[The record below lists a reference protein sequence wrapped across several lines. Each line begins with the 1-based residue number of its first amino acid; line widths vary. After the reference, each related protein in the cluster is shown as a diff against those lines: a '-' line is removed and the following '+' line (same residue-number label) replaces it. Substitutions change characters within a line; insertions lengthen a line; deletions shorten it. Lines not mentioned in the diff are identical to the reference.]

1 MSRRAWSAFAAVSVL
16 WGIPYLFIKI
26 ADDGGM
32 PPLVLAWG
40 RVSLGAV
47 VLLLVAWRAGTL
59 HGLRE
64 RGRWLLAFAV
74 LEIAIPFPLIALGE
88 TKVASSTAAIVI
100 ASVPL
105 IITLLV
111 LRFEPSE
118 RVTGRRLAGLLVG
131 FAGVAAL
138 VGVDVSGDGHELLG
152 VGAVL
157 IAACGY
163 ACGPLIL
170 KRGLTDLDPIAT
182 MGTCLA
188 IAATILTPFA
198 AFDLPSAAPSGGA
211 FASVV
216 VLGLLCTALA
226 LVLMAILIDAAGPS
240 RASIITYINPV
251 IALGL
256 GIVFLSES
264 PGPGSL
270 VGLVLILIGSWIST
284 RGSSQSRRGSTQT
297 GQARISSAP

>member
-1 MSRRAWSAFAAVSVL
+1 MSRRAWGAFAAVSVL
-16 WGIPYLFIKI
+16 WGLPYLFIKI

-32 PPLVLAWG
+32 PPLVLAWS
-40 RVSLGAV
+40 RVVLGAA
-47 VLLLVAWRAGTL
+47 VLLAIAWRAGTL
-59 HGLRE
+59 PSLRG
-64 RGRWLLAFAV
+64 RGRWLVAFALV
-74 LEIAIPFPLIALGE
+74 EIAIPFPMIAAGE
-88 TKVASSTAAIVI
+88 QRVASSTAAILI
-100 ASVPL
+100 ATVPL
-105 IITLLV
+105 LIALLS
-111 LRFEPSE
+111 LRFEPTE
-118 RVTGRRLAGLLVG
+118 RVGGRRLLGLLVG

-163 ACGPLIL
+163 AGGPLIL
-170 KRGLTDLDPIAT
+170 KRGLADLDPIAT

-188 IAATILTPFA
+188 IAAAILTPFA

-256 GIVFLSES
+256 GIAFLGES

-270 VGLVLILIGSWIST
+270 IGLALILVGSWLST
-284 RGSSQSRRGSTQT
+284 RTSTQIRR
-297 GQARISSAP
+297 ARISSAA

>member
-1 MSRRAWSAFAAVSVL
+1 MSRRAWGAFAAVSVL
-16 WGIPYLFIKI
+16 WGLPYLFIKI

-47 VLLLVAWRAGTL
+47 VLLLVAGRAGTL
-59 HGLRE
+59 GSLRG

-105 IITLLV
+105 IIALLT

-118 RVTGRRLAGLLVG
+118 RVTGRRLGGLVVG
-131 FAGVAAL
+131 FIGVAAL
-138 VGVDVSGDGHELLG
+138 VGVDVSGNGGELLG

-163 ACGPLIL
+163 ATGPLIL
-170 KRGLTDLDPIAT
+170 RRKLGDLDPTAM
-182 MGTCLA
+182 MGACLA
-188 IAATILTPFA
+188 LATVVLTPFA
-198 AFDLPSAAPSGGA
+198 IVDLPSATPTVGA

-216 VLGLLCTALA
+216 VLGLFCTALA
-226 LVLMAILIDAAGPS
+226 LVLMAILIGEAGPS
-240 RASIITYINPV
+240 RASVITYINPV
-251 IALGL
+251 IALAL
-256 GIVFLSES
+256 GVVFLSEE
-264 PGPGSL
+264 PGAGAL
-270 VGLVLILIGSWIST
+270 VGLALILVGSWLST
-284 RGSSQSRRGSTQT
+284 R
-297 GQARISSAP
+297 AAPPREVA

>member
-1 MSRRAWSAFAAVSVL
+1 MSRRAWGAFAAVSVL
-16 WGIPYLFIKI
+16 WGLPYLFIKI

-32 PPLVLAWG
+32 PPLVLAWS
-40 RVSLGAV
+40 RVVLGAA
-47 VLLLVAWRAGTL
+47 VLLGIAWRAGTL
-59 HGLRE
+59 PSLRG
-64 RGRWLLAFAV
+64 RGRWLVAFAV
-74 LEIAIPFPLIALGE
+74 AEIAIPFPMIAAGE
-88 TKVASSTAAIVI
+88 QHVASSTAAILI
-100 ASVPL
+100 ATVPL
-105 IITLLV
+105 LIALLS
-111 LRFEPSE
+111 LRFEPTE
-118 RVTGRRLAGLLVG
+118 RVGGRRLIGLLVG

-163 ACGPLIL
+163 ASGPLIL
-170 KRGLTDLDPIAT
+170 KRGLADLDPIAT

-188 IAATILTPFA
+188 IAAAILTPFA
-198 AFDLPSAAPSGGA
+198 AFDLPSSAPSGGA

-216 VLGLLCTALA
+216 VLGLFCTALA

-240 RASIITYINPV
+240 RASIITYVNPV

-256 GIVFLSES
+256 GIAFLGES
-264 PGPGSL
+264 PGAGSL

-284 RGSSQSRRGSTQT
+284 RGSSRSTRGSTQT
-297 GQARISSAP
+297 GQAPISSTP